1 MTMLNKIKTV
11 NKNPLI
17 VVKKMLKNFKQFKM
31 PRYEQVRWH
40 IQTLLTESK
49 WDENTPL
56 PTEQEFAD
64 EYEVSV
70 GTVRKAVEKL
80 VEEGVLM
87 KQQGRGTFLKR
98 PNFESSLLRFFKFR
112 DKDTSYVIPTGVVKK
127 VMTIDADDIINKK
140 LDIGK
145 NKALIYI
152 ERVRIIENT
161 VMLSERIWLPKD
173 MYLPFAT
180 LAPEDFENLL
190 YPFYYKACGQYV
202 SSAVEKLFFIT
213 GHIDPYLDNGT
224 QENLVKVCRIAKNL
238 KGDPIEYRE
247 SYGLAEKF
255 SYEVNII

>member
-1 MTMLNKIKTV
+1 
-11 NKNPLI
+11 
-17 VVKKMLKNFKQFKM
+17 MLKNFKQFKM

-64 EYEVSV
+64 KYQVSV

-112 DKDTSYVIPTGVVKK
+112 DKDACYVTPTGEVKK
-127 VMTIDADDIINKK
+127 VMTIKGIGSINKK
-140 LDIGK
+140 LNIGK
-145 NKALIYI
+145 NKELIYI
-152 ERVRIIENT
+152 ERVRIIENKI
-161 VMLSERIWLPKD
+161 MLSERIWLPKS
-173 MYLPFAT
+173 MYEPFAH
-180 LAPEDFENLL
+180 LGPKDFENLL

-213 GHIDPYLDNGT
+213 GHVDTYLGNSE
-224 QENLVKVCRIAKNL
+224 QENLVKVCRVAKNL

-247 SYGLAEKF
+247 SYGLAENF
-255 SYEVNII
+255 SYEIIIN